1 MATHRYWR
9 LRATVDCG
17 NGNENYCAVGTLQL
31 RTSIGGSDVASGG
44 TPSADSTLGG
54 FPASNAF
61 DGNNSTS
68 WISGSGAYPHW
79 IKYDFGA
86 GNEKDIVE
94 FAVAGRLDSGS
105 TYAYQSPRD
114 FTLDYSDDDS
124 AWTTLFTVTG
134 ASDLCGGLQVF
145 NADTRYDAGASGT
158 VWRIYATA
166 VGGGTTFALKEIE
179 MRASAGGA
187 DQCTGGVGLADSTY
201 QANTT
206 LLAFDN
212 VTTSASFWAAHTYSP
227 LPSWIAYKFTSAV
240 SVAELVMR
248 ARDSGLQNQAP
259 TAFELQ
265 KWNGSGWDTMLT
277 QSGLSWSA
285 DETKTF
291 SVTVPSTA
299 RPVCFVAT

>member
-9 LRATVDCG
+9 LRATADCG

-94 FAVAGRLDSGS
+94 MAVAGRLDSS
-105 TYAYQSPRD
+105 SAFAYQSPRD

-124 AWTTLFTVTG
+124 SWTTLITVTG
-134 ASDLCGGLQVF
+134 FSNHCSGLQVI
-145 NADTRYDAGASGT
+145 NADTRYDAGAAGT
-158 VWRIYATA
+158 VWRIHVTA
-166 VGGGTTFALKEIE
+166 VGGGGTIAICEVE
-179 MRASAGGA
+179 MRASSGGA
-187 DQCTGGVGLADSTY
+187 DQCTGGVALASSTF
-201 QANTT
+201 QTSIAN
-206 LLAFDN
+206 LAVDN
-212 VTTSASFWAAHTYSP
+212 NTSTSTFFATHTYSP
-227 LPSWIAYKFTSAV
+227 TPGWFAYKFPSAV
-240 SVAELVMR
+240 SVAELTIK
-248 ARDSGLQNQAP
+248 ARDSSWQSQAP
-259 TAFELQ
+259 VDFTLQ

-277 QSGLSWSA
+277 QTGLSWSA
-285 DETKTF
+285 GETKTF

>member
-9 LRATVDCG
+9 LRATADCG
-17 NGNENYCAVGTLQL
+17 NGNENYCAIGTLQL

-94 FAVAGRLDSGS
+94 CAVAGRLDSSS
-105 TYAYQSPRD
+105 TWGYQSPRD

-134 ASDLCGGLQVF
+134 ASDLCAGLQVF
-145 NADTRYDAGASGT
+145 NANTRYDAGASGT

-166 VGGGTTFALKEIE
+166 VGGGGTLAMCEVE
-179 MRASAGGA
+179 MRASSGGA
-187 DQCTGGVGLADSTY
+187 DQCTGGVGLASSSFQTST
-201 QANTT
+201 A

-212 VTTSASFWAAHTYSP
+212 NVSTSFFFATHTYNP
-227 LPSWIAYKFTSAV
+227 LPGWLAYKFPSAV
-240 SVAELVMR
+240 SVAELLIK
-248 ARDSGLQNQAP
+248 ARDSSFQNQAP

-265 KWNGSGWDTMLT
+265 KWNGSGWDTMLS

-285 DETKTF
+285 GETKTF